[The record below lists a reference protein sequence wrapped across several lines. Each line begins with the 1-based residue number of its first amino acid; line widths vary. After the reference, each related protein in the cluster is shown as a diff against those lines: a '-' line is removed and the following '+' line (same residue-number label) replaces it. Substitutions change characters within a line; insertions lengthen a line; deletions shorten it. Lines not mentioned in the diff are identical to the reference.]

1 MLVLHMMMLILVKK
15 LLMEAMTEHV
25 EVVSDIRPQI
35 VLLYN
40 FGNSA
45 LDFQVM
51 GWIRPLAKFV
61 KSHVRTLINNKFIT
75 NGIII
80 PFLSVIFI

>member
-1 MLVLHMMMLILVKK
+1 
-15 LLMEAMTEHV
+15 MEAMTEHV
-25 EVVSDIRPQI
+25 EVVSDIRPPI

-51 GWIRPLAKFV
+51 GWIKDPWQKFTI

-80 PFLSVIFI
+80 PFPQRDLHIIEDKTKI